1 MALSFKCKPPSPFNF
16 EETVSIKTIADSHN
30 EETPAMDIQTSTK
43 HDHNDDALRAERN
56 QEAIKLFLADNM
68 GLLPRIPAHRVITDK
83 ELTAD
88 NQSDDAL
95 QESQKQAFKGFLND
109 GIGLH

>member
-1 MALSFKCKPPSPFNF
+1 MACKPPSPFNF
-16 EETVSIKTIADSHN
+16 EETLSIKSTGDGHN
-30 EETPAMDIQTSTK
+30 EETPAMDIQTSTNY
-43 HDHNDDALRAERN
+43 DHNDDALRAQRN

-68 GLLPRIPAHRVITDK
+68 GLRPRIPAHHITSHK

-88 NQSDDAL
+88 DHSDDTL
-95 QESQKQAFKGFLND
+95 QESRKQAAFKGFLND